1 MPPLWG
7 CVDRREEDRGKRTR
21 HRQCDWVRNSATL
34 GLGRQVQKLF
44 RGQASQ
50 ECENQSF
57 SLGLA
62 VRIAGVSAVRS
73 SG

>member
-1 MPPLWG
+1 MGVIG
-7 CVDRREEDRGKRTR
+7 CVGGLASPADTIFSCLVDCT
-21 HRQCDWVRNSATL
+21 STL

-62 VRIAGVSAVRS
+62 VRIASVSAVRS